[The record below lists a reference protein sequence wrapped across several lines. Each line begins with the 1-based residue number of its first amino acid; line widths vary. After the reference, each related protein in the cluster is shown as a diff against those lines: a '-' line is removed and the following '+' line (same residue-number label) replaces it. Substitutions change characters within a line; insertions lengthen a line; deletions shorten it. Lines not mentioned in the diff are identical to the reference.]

1 VIVTAESTLFPWGAR
16 EGLPCVALDITG
28 EGDLP
33 TMNELMDALGP
44 VTRPG
49 TTMLWLRDVPWG
61 SHAFDKR
68 IHELTYSLS
77 HMAVVATADTKRT
90 AWTNLQNVQW
100 VLDATALVS
109 EPTTSAEL
117 QAATVD
123 RAHLYLPPVAEI
135 VVTRIH
141 PSNLLHPILSAL
153 AKMWCCE
160 VGTVYVTAEQVKAA
174 TMAVSIAGT
183 FAARV
188 RA

>member
-100 VLDATALVS
+100 VLDATALVA

-117 QAATVD
+117 QAAT
-123 RAHLYLPPVAEI
+123 